1 MKVFIKLLL
10 LLTFAGHVVA
20 QQPAKG
26 LTVGITLHPYYS
38 YVANVI
44 GDKGRVLPLI
54 DSGFN
59 PHNYRLNPADINRL
73 NQLDALVV
81 NGIGHDEF
89 VMFAVDRVNPPN
101 LTMIYANKDVPLLGH
116 GDKSNPHTFVSIDAS
131 IRQVYSIAKALGKL
145 DPVNAKYFSKN
156 KKIILNDLSPIY
168 EKSGVSE
175 RPDIWVVTGTMNIVN
190 KIFELI
196 ESCKKEVLI
205 AIPKAGEGLVKQAL
219 PKLRQLNEK
228 GVKITI
234 LTSDKFDKEVTKGL
248 NRLATLKSKKGLF
261 GGGIIADKQYV
272 VILLGP
278 EISHSSTSE
287 IVAICTD
294 HVGLS
299 SFASEYFEYLLKD
312 ATEIK

>member
-1 MKVFIKLLL
+1 MSVSEQTRKSLEKI
-10 LLTFAGHVVA
+10 
-20 QQPAKG
+20 G
-26 LTVGITLHPYYS
+26 LTGYEIKTFSTLLNTGEITASDLSQKCGVPYSKIYE
-38 YVANVI
+38 VLGGLEEKGWI
-44 GDKGRVLPLI
+44 GSDNSRP
-54 DSGFN
+54 
-59 PHNYRLNPADINRL
+59 
-73 NQLDALVV
+73 
-81 NGIGHDEF
+81 
-89 VMFAVDRVNPPN
+89 
-101 LTMIYANKDVPLLGH
+101 T
-116 GDKSNPHTFVSIDAS
+116 
-131 IRQVYSIAKALGKL
+131 
-145 DPVNAKYFSKN
+145 KYFAKSPNSALQTTKQRKEEEFAKN
-156 KKIILNDLSPIY
+156 QKVILNDLNPIY
-168 EKSGVSE
+168 KKSGTAE
-175 RPDIWVVTGTMNIVN
+175 RPDIWVLTGTMNIATR
-190 KIFELI
+190 ILEMI
-196 ESCKKEVLI
+196 DTCREEILI
-205 AIPKAGEGLVKQAL
+205 AIPKAGEELVKQAL